1 MSNYSIV
8 PDAALTATANAIRTK
23 SGSQSSIE
31 FDHNT
36 GFADAVDAIPS
47 GGGPDLSSD
56 TVTAGT
62 LLEGETA
69 HNASGEA
76 ITGTLTG
83 MDLLAGK
90 LTITYNLAASITVN
104 GKTTWDVSTKK
115 LKFTS
120 QIKTAG
126 VSEETYIIPTGT
138 VLWSFTYSST
148 NPIEITNL
156 SSGVTLWNNG
166 QPVISTGT
174 STVLLVRVLGSASR
188 DLSFTASTVSPQ
200 VEEGE

>member
-23 SGSQSSIE
+23 SGSQSPIE

-36 GFADAVDAIPS
+36 GFKSAVDAIPS

-62 LLEGETA
+62 LLEGVTA
-69 HNASGEA
+69 HDASGDA
-76 ITGTLTG
+76 ITGTMTG
-83 MDLLAGK
+83 EDLIAGK
-90 LTITYNLAASITVN
+90 LTITYNLAASITVQC
-104 GKTTWDVSTKK
+104 GKLSWDVTTKK
-115 LKFTS
+115 LKFVT

-126 VSEETYIIPTGT
+126 NTEETYLIPTGAC
-138 VLWSFTYSST
+138 LWGFTYSST
-148 NPIEITNL
+148 NPIEITNP

-188 DLSFTASTVSPQ
+188 DLSFTVSSVAQ
-200 VEEGE
+200 EQEG